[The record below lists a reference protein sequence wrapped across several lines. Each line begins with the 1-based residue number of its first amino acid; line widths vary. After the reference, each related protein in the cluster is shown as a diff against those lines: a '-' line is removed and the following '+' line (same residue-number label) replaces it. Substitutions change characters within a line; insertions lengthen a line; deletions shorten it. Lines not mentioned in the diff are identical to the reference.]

1 MPHSLRTHGV
11 LLRRLIEHLDGA
23 VEQLYVHAGLDYRP
37 RYTPVVRALLND
49 GSTTLRGLSTR
60 TGVTHSAIS
69 QTVAQMAARGWVAL
83 EPGTDARERIVA
95 LTPFALERLP
105 LLERCW
111 AATDVASR
119 SLDEDIGQPLADVLV
134 AALDALQR
142 KPLADRLTAA
152 LSATPSNSG
161 SDR

>member
-11 LLRRLIEHLDGA
+11 LLRRLIEHLDGT

-37 RYTPVVRALLND
+37 RYTPIVRALLND
-49 GSTTLRGLSTR
+49 GPTTLRGLSTR

-83 EPGTDARERIVA
+83 EPGTDARERIVT

-134 AALDALQR
+134 EALDALQR

>member
-37 RYTPVVRALLND
+37 RYTPIVRALLND
-49 GSTTLRGLSTR
+49 GPTTLRGLSTR

-134 AALDALQR
+134 EALDALQR

-152 LSATPSNSG
+152 RSATPSNSG

>member
-37 RYTPVVRALLND
+37 RYTPIVRALLND
-49 GSTTLRGLSTR
+49 GPTTLRGLSTR

-119 SLDEDIGQPLADVLV
+119 SLDEDIGQPLAEVLV
-134 AALDALQR
+134 EALDALQR

-161 SDR
+161 LDR